1 MKIGK
6 KMFNVFA
13 IVVLIFLIM
22 ASVSVVTASVLG
34 SKMKAFYERPFSN
47 VQKAL
52 DIEVC
57 AEKNPEKYTACLD
70 I

>member
-1 MKIGK
+1 MRNFKNMKIGK

-34 SKMKAFYERPFSN
+34 SKMKASDS
-47 VQKAL
+47 L
-52 DIEVC
+52 
-57 AEKNPEKYTACLD
+57 
-70 I
+70 